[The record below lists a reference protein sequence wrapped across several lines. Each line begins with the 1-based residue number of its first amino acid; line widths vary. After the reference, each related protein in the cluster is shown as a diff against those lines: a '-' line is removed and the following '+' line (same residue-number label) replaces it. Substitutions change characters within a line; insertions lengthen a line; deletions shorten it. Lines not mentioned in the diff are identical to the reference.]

1 MLSKLAKIANRLD
14 SIGLTKEADVLDAFI
29 RKVAEDHE
37 YGQNYRDVPTRIAN
51 EISSR
56 NPAISEQ
63 EFKKKFVDSF
73 IDITAPASS
82 NPSENLIETIR
93 RNAESWADKMWN
105 SPSSSRA
112 APWSDASPAT
122 GWEKYIVAAG
132 TVGNAVKEA
141 WVRYTQSGAAGA
153 DPSFKSFTSW
163 YNNQLKNV
171 WGGGHK
177 SPTEIIKLLN
187 ERATAQAMAGS
198 HVDAS
203 SPSAI
208 AQYDKDFE
216 KDLADPWKSGSGS
229 AQAARPSSVGGGVF
243 EGVSLTPEERARAT
257 DELNRTKGY
266 GRYGNK

>member
-29 RKVAEDHE
+29 RKVATTPP
-37 YGQNYRDVPTRIAN
+37 YRDSPPNADVAALPYKSTFPSGKRPE
-51 EISSR
+51 EIQP
-56 NPAISEQ
+56 NP
-63 EFKKKFVDSF
+63 
-73 IDITAPASS
+73 
-82 NPSENLIETIR
+82 PSPFLRT
-93 RNAESWADKMWN
+93 D
-105 SPSSSRA
+105 
-112 APWSDASPAT
+112 T
-122 GWEKYIVAAG
+122 VGWEKYEAATG
-132 TVGNAVKEA
+132 MIGPKVKEA
-141 WVRYTQSGAAGA
+141 WVRYTQSGAAGV

-243 EGVSLTPEERARAT
+243 GGVSLTPEERERAT
-257 DELNRTKGY
+257 DELNKNK
-266 GRYGNK
+266 RYGPYADK